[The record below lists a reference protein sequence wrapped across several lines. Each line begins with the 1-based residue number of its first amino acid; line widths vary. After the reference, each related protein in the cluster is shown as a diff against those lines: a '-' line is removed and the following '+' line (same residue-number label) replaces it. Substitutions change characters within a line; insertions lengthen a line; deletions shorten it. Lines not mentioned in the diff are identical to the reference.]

1 MRVDLFLS
9 ESIHLSD
16 RHLARV
22 CDVRR
27 LAELPNPQAVYKPSI
42 IVAGAAELAAYSPE
56 ILAPFRALGVRVIVT
71 AGLVGEPLPPFA
83 SDDLHAALPQL
94 GAREEEQILAAFIQ
108 NAIDLLTLQNDSL
121 RTTRDLSE
129 LIRIG
134 VLLSSEKDTD
144 KLLELILT
152 KAREVTGADA
162 GSLYLL
168 EEEGKKRRLIFKLAQ
183 NDSVALN
190 VKSTPMLLNE
200 QSVAGYTVLSGETV
214 VIDDAYRIPPERP
227 FSHGRWMDERLGYR
241 SVTMLAVPLKN
252 LKGEVIGCLQLINRK
267 RQPAIRLIDN
277 LTTLS
282 EVIPFDEH
290 AVEIVSSLASL
301 AAVTLEKNRLY
312 ESIQTLFEGFVLAS
326 VKAIESRDPTTS
338 GHSERVAKLT
348 LGLGEIVN
356 RVDAGPLAHIRFTPA
371 QLRELRYAALLHDF
385 GKVGVREPVLVK
397 AKKLYPGE
405 TEVLRTRA
413 LQVSLAIKAETWKR
427 RFQTLL
433 EKGPEVFKSDYAAAL
448 DTLEST
454 QLERLREDLALIWEA
469 NEPRVL
475 PEDGQ
480 EKLWEVADRIYATF
494 EGEPFRLIDARM
506 ARILSIPRGSLTEEE
521 RIEIESHV
529 THTHTFLSMIPW
541 TKELRQVPEIA
552 FMHHE
557 KLNTHGYPRGLAAQE
572 LPAQARMMT
581 ICDIFDALTASD
593 RPYKR
598 AVPTPKALDIL
609 RFEAREGQL
618 DPNLLDLFIA
628 SKVYEC
634 VLAPD
639 EEQKAKT

>member
-9 ESIHLSD
+9 ESILLSE
-16 RHLARV
+16 RHLARP
-22 CDVRR
+22 CDLHR
-27 LAELPNPQAVYKPSI
+27 LSELPKPQAVYKPSVL
-42 IVAGAAELAAYSPE
+42 VAPYSELSAVGPE
-56 ILAPFRALGVRVIVT
+56 VLAPYKAQGLRVIVT
-71 AGLVGEPLPPFA
+71 DAPPQASLPALTPDDIHCTLPRLAEDGETCLLV
-83 SDDLHAALPQL
+83 
-94 GAREEEQILAAFIQ
+94 AFIH
-108 NAIDLLTLQNDSL
+108 NAIDFLALQDES
-121 RTTRDLSE
+121 RRSERDLNE

-152 KAREVTGADA
+152 KAREVTSSDA

-168 EEEGKKRRLIFKLAQ
+168 EEDGKKRHLIFKLAQ
-183 NDSVALN
+183 NDSVPVN
-190 VKSTPMLLNE
+190 VKNVPMPLNE
-200 QSVAGYTVLSGETV
+200 QSIAGYTVLSGETL
-214 VIDDAYRIPPERP
+214 VIDDAYRIPPNRP
-227 FSHGRWMDERLGYR
+227 YSHGRWMDERLGYR
-241 SVTMLAVPLKN
+241 TVTMLAVPLKN

-267 RQPAIRLIDN
+267 RQPAIRLVDS
-277 LTTLS
+277 LTAITA
-282 EVIPFDEH
+282 VIPFDEH
-290 AVEIVSSLASL
+290 AVQIVSSLASL

-356 RVDAGPLAHIRFTPA
+356 RVENGPLAHIRFSPQ

-405 TEVLRTRA
+405 TEVLRKQAA
-413 LQVSLAIKAETWKR
+413 LVALAIKAESWKR
-427 RFQTLL
+427 RFSELS
-433 EKGPEVFKSDYAAAL
+433 EKGPERFKAEMAELL
-448 DTLEST
+448 DTLESS
-454 QLERLREDLALIWEA
+454 QLSRLREDLSLIWEA
-469 NEPRVL
+469 NEPRLL
-475 PEDGQ
+475 PESGQ
-480 EKLWEVADRIYATF
+480 DKLWEVADRVYATF
-494 EGEPFRLIDARM
+494 EGESFHLIDARM

-529 THTHTFLSMIPW
+529 THTYTFLSMIPW

-557 KLNTHGYPRGLAAQE
+557 KLNTRGYPRGLAAQE
-572 LPAQARMMT
+572 LPAQARIMT

-598 AVPTPKALDIL
+598 AVPTEKALDIL
-609 RFEAREGQL
+609 RFESREGQL

-628 SKVYEC
+628 SRVYER
-634 VLAPD
+634 VLTPD
-639 EEQKAKT
+639 SPQNATT